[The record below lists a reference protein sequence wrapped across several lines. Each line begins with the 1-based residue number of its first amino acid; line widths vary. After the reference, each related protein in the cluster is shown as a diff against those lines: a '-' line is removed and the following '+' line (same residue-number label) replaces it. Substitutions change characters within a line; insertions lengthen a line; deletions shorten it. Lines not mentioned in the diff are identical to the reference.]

1 MVYGL
6 SSKLSRSMTLQL
18 PPILMGF
25 WKCESKLI
33 FFIFSIKCRFQ
44 TSVKPEI
51 TIRIIATCFLSFFY
65 GLDLS
70 YYFFR
75 CI

>member
-33 FFIFSIKCRFQ
+33 F
-44 TSVKPEI
+44 
-51 TIRIIATCFLSFFY
+51 LSPLYNVDFK
-65 GLDLS
+65 LLLNQK
-70 YYFFR
+70 
-75 CI
+75 